1 MSKQEN
7 NEENQEV
14 SEDTIKYVY
23 LPDEGVY
30 VTIISENLW
39 YSIIEYYDLGI
50 KYNIEVD
57 NNDFIV
63 LDEIGIGY
71 LDEKDEN
78 L

>member
-30 VTIISENLW
+30 GTIISENLW